1 LPEHAVQFRAMQSVS
16 QPLSPSAISHAGR
29 MLREWRVARRFSQL
43 DLALEAKVSARHL
56 SFVETGKAQPSR
68 EMVTRLADALGMP
81 LREHNA
87 LLIAAGYAPVH
98 RETPLTTPE
107 MAAVRRAIEFILE
120 HQEPYPALVTNR
132 HWDVLMANRA
142 LTRVFDLLC
151 NRGPLHTNVMH
162 QVFDPNDMRSV
173 LANWEE
179 VAGDLIRHLHDAILS
194 SPSDT
199 KTRALL
205 SEVLAYPNIPDR
217 WRTREA
223 GAIASP
229 LLTVVF
235 RSHRHELRFFSTIAT
250 FGTPHDVTLEE
261 LRIECMF
268 PADDATAELC
278 RSLAQ

>member
-1 LPEHAVQFRAMQSVS
+1 
-16 QPLSPSAISHAGR
+16 

-43 DLALEAKVSARHL
+43 DLALEAKISARHL

-68 EMVTRLADALGMP
+68 EMITRLADALGMP

-132 HWDVLMANRA
+132 YWDVLMTNRA

-151 NRGPLHTNVMH
+151 NRGPLHTNVMR

-205 SEVLAYPNIPDR
+205 NEVLAYPDIPDR

-223 GAIASP
+223 GTTPSP

-235 RSHRHELRFFSTIAT
+235 RNRGYELSFFSTIAT